1 MQPETAASTTQRK
14 PAHDPVEE
22 AQFRARMAQYTD
34 GAGGRASHRSTGTRA
49 KTGGGFRLGWK
60 SRLALNCGVVL
71 LTVFVVI
78 AWPPFRACRHQQ
90 NTIGF
95 YAGDSEDKCRRRGI
109 SQRFDLADQ
118 RIKGLIR
125 NSGH

>member
-1 MQPETAASTTQRK
+1 MQPETAAPTTHGK

-34 GAGGRASHRSTGTRA
+34 GASGRPSHRSANARA
-49 KTGGGFRLGWK
+49 PTKGHFKLGWK
-60 SRLALNCGVVL
+60 SRLAIDCTVVL
-71 LTVFVVI
+71 FAIFVVA
-78 AWPPFRACRHQQ
+78 AWPPFQACRHQQ

-95 YAGDSEDKCRRRGI
+95 YAGDSEEKCRRRGI
-109 SQRFDLADQ
+109 SRRFDLADQ
-118 RIKGLIR
+118 RLKGLIR

>member
-1 MQPETAASTTQRK
+1 
-14 PAHDPVEE
+14 
-22 AQFRARMAQYTD
+22 MAQYTD
-34 GAGGRASHRSTGTRA
+34 GAGGRPSHRSADARA
-49 KTGGGFRLGWK
+49 QTKSGFKLGWK
-60 SRLALNCGVVL
+60 SWLAIDCGVVL
-71 LTVFVVI
+71 FAIFVVI
-78 AWPPFRACRHQQ
+78 AWPPFQACRHQQ

-109 SQRFDLADQ
+109 SKRFDLADQ